1 MEPRTHYQASFTP
14 RQALSIFIGLLLAL
28 GLAYFFGLRTGLAGR
43 EAEESIAD
51 AGVAA
56 APAGGPPEAASAA
69 GGDTGE
75 HLVFPAPVTGV
86 APQGSAAAPTA
97 PPVIRPFEDGEGAPP
112 ARAAAVVATPRPP
125 ASGGFRVQVVSVSS
139 RADADALARRLSR
152 RGFSAHVEPGVT
164 ASGAVYRVRVGPFAT
179 REEAAGAASRLAGE
193 GRRETWIV
201 PPGQ

>member
-1 MEPRTHYQASFTP
+1 MEPRTHYQISFTP
-14 RQALSIFIGLLLAL
+14 RQAMSLFVGLLVAL

-43 EAEESIAD
+43 EAESLADVGGIA
-51 AGVAA
+51 VPNAA
-56 APAGGPPEAASAA
+56 ASEGTNTTGTS
-69 GGDTGE
+69 GGD

-86 APQGSAAAPTA
+86 APHVSAVPTA
-97 PPVIRPFEDGEGAPP
+97 PAVIRPFEDGEGGAP
-112 ARAAAVVATPRPP
+112 ARAPVAVATPRPP

-139 RADADALARRLSR
+139 RADADALARRLTRS
-152 RGFSAHVEPGVT
+152 GFAAHVEPGRS

-179 REEAAGAASRLAGE
+179 REEAAGAASRLAAE